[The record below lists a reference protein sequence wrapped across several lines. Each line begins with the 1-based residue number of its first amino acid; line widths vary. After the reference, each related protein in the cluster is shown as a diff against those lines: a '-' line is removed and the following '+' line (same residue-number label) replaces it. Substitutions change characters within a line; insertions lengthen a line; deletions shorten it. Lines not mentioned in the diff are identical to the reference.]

1 MTLYFSGKFLFLILL
16 FHSRWP
22 RSLQTKI
29 ILIEVPASRKI
40 NATESS
46 LCFRKNDCRSSER
59 GCQSLELW
67 IRIKKSSNSYKIDI
81 QSYGR
86 VRLGVTSAF
95 GSDWV
100 DIRTRLNLA
109 LWAKWNL

>member
-1 MTLYFSGKFLFLILL
+1 M
-16 FHSRWP
+16 
-22 RSLQTKI
+22 
-29 ILIEVPASRKI
+29 
-40 NATESS
+40 
-46 LCFRKNDCRSSER
+46 
-59 GCQSLELW
+59 ELW

-86 VRLGVTSAF
+86 VRLGVAVAF